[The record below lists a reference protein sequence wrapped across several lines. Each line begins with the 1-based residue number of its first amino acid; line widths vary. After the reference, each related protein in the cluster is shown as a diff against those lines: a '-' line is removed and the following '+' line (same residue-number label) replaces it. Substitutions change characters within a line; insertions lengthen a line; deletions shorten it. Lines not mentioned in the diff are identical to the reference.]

1 MSTEMEEATSHGG
14 IWTWIQRRER
24 VLLVLAVA
32 FQLGVLGAMIAL
44 SGWTLMTGDTV
55 LFRVIPVD
63 PRDMFRGD
71 YVILR
76 YEFSNISP
84 NGHDLY
90 DSTQSG
96 REIYVTLV
104 ADSDGR
110 HWGATSATF
119 ERPASGRFMKG
130 KVVGPG
136 NIEFGIESFFVQE
149 GKGKEYEEARTAH
162 RLSAVVA
169 LTDQGAASLKELV
182 LE

>member
-1 MSTEMEEATSHGG
+1 MSTPMNSATEGGG
-14 IWTWIQRRER
+14 IWNWIQRRER
-24 VLLVLAVA
+24 VLLILAVT
-32 FQLGVLGAMIAL
+32 FQLGVLGAMIAQ
-44 SGWTLMTGDTV
+44 SGWTHLTGDTV

-84 NGHDLY
+84 AGGDIY
-90 DSTQSG
+90 AAESAG

-110 HWGATSATF
+110 HWSANSATF
-119 ERPASGRFMKG
+119 ERPASGRYMKG
-130 KVVGPG
+130 KVAGPG
-136 NIEFGIESFFVQE
+136 NVEFGIESYFVQE

-169 LTDQGAASLKELV
+169 LTEDGEARLKDLV
-182 LE
+182 VE

>member
-1 MSTEMEEATSHGG
+1 MSTGMEKAVPHDG

-24 VLLVLAVA
+24 VLLILAVA
-32 FQLGVLGAMIAL
+32 FQLGVLGAMIAQ

-84 NGHDLY
+84 IGGDIY
-90 DSTQSG
+90 AAESAG
-96 REIYVTLV
+96 REIYVTLA

-110 HWGATSATF
+110 HWSATSATF
-119 ERPASGRFMKG
+119 ERPTSGRFMKG
-130 KVVGPG
+130 KIVGPG

-162 RLSAVVA
+162 RLSAEVA
-169 LTDQGAASLKELV
+169 LTADGVARLKNLV